1 MSTKKNYKDM
11 DLSAYFIGPHG
22 ENGDLFKELAAKLT
36 DDHIGWRKN
45 YNAGDEDSISEDEKA
60 TPEFNNAVVN
70 MKDVL
75 NELSRK
81 LRDGSIPW
89 DTAGRYLSQM
99 DNETLMP
106 AILAYNFAMLWNGN
120 GVAWAG
126 SPASTLM
133 EQEVGHQLAEMH
145 GYDKNGW
152 GYVATDGSIA
162 NVSALWMARNVASIP
177 LAIKEVCPEL
187 VEGKTEWELL
197 NMSVKEELDLLDQA
211 GDKKNEVKAHSARS
225 GKNLQK
231 LGKWLVPSTMHYS
244 WRKACDITG
253 VGEDNLVVLPVDDHY
268 RIDLDKLDKIIAE
281 NVEKHIPILG
291 VVAVVG
297 TTEEGQIDHVDK
309 IVEMRNKWIKKGV
322 NFYIHVD
329 AAYGGYGRTV
339 YLDEDN
345 NFIPYEDLKEVH
357 QKYGVFQEDKEYISK
372 EVYNAYKAFP
382 EAQSITVD
390 PHKMG
395 YVPYAA
401 GGIAIRHK
409 DMRDIIGYFPVYV
422 YDKRSGA
429 PATLTP
435 YILEGSKAG
444 ATAAAVWTAHRIM
457 PLNVS
462 GYGKL
467 IGRSIEAANR
477 YYEFLKNLHFN
488 INGTEVEV
496 NPLTQPDFNMVDW
509 VYKEEGNDS
518 LKAMNDLTQAVMEYT
533 TTAKGGK
540 LYNMDIQLSDTSFEP
555 DNYGDA
561 PVKFI
566 ESLGMTADE
575 YHKLG
580 KLEVLRS
587 SCMSPW
593 MYDEDSVE
601 YWSKEIT
608 AAIQDKLEK
617 VAKNENIL

>member
-22 ENGDLFKELAAKLT
+22 ENGNLFKELANKLT
-36 DDHIGWRKN
+36 NEHLGWRQN
-45 YNAGDEDSISEDEKA
+45 YCSKDKDSISEAEKA
-60 TPEFNNAVVN
+60 SPHFQNAVVN

-75 NELSRK
+75 DELSRK

-162 NVSALWMARNVASIP
+162 NVSALWLARNVASIP
-177 LAIKEVCPEL
+177 LAVKEVCPEL
-187 VEGKTEWELL
+187 VAGKSDWELL
-197 NMSVKEELDLLDQA
+197 NMSVKEELDLLDKT

-268 RIDLDKLDKIIAE
+268 RIDLEKLDQIIAE
-281 NVEKHIPILG
+281 NVAKHIPILG

-297 TTEEGQIDHVDK
+297 TTEEGQVDHVDK
-309 IVEMRNKWIKKGV
+309 IVEMRDKWIKKGV
-322 NFYIHVD
+322 NFYLHVD

-339 YLDEDN
+339 YRDEDN
-345 NFIPYEDLKEVH
+345 NFMPYEQLKD
-357 QKYGVFQEDKEYISK
+357 KFKEYGIFTENNQFLK
-372 EVYNAYKAFP
+372 KNVYNAYKAMG
-382 EAQSITVD
+382 AADSVTDD

-395 YVPYAA
+395 YVPYDA
-401 GGIAIRHK
+401 GGLTMK
-409 DMRDIIGYFPVYV
+409 DSRL
-422 YDKRSGA
+422 KN
-429 PATLTP
+429 TLTYYAP
-435 YILEGSKAG
+435 YAFEEGIEVPASIGQFTLEGSKSVG
-444 ATAAAVWTAHRIM
+444 SAAAVWVANKIL
-457 PLNVS
+457 PLNIS
-462 GYGKL
+462 GYGRL
-467 IGRSIEAANR
+467 VARTLYGARR
-477 YYEFLKNLHFN
+477 LHDLFD
-488 INGTEVEV
+488 GQKFEVDGHTIISHV
-496 NPLTQPDFNMVDW
+496 VYDPDFNMVDW
-509 VYKEEGNDS
+509 VYQEEGNNS
-518 LKAMNDLTQAVMEYT
+518 LQDMNNLTQAVMEYAS
-533 TTAKGGK
+533 TAKGGK
-540 LYNMDIQLSDTSFEP
+540 LYNIDLQLSDTSFEAKT
-555 DNYGDA
+555 YGDA

-566 ESLGMTADE
+566 ESLGMSADE
-575 YHKLG
+575 YHQIG

-593 MYDEDSVE
+593 MHNSESFD
-601 YWSKEIT
+601 YWANIIT
-608 AAIQDKLEK
+608 RAIQEKLEE
-617 VAKNENIL
+617 VAKNEDIL